1 MTILT
6 PLTGIRRHLSVG
18 LLLVGFMINIVALP
32 AMAQEPAYRRVY
44 DANLR
49 QYVYVREGYTVREKA
64 RSALSNPVIR
74 NTAIGAGAGALTGI
88 LSKRSVAKGLG
99 IGAAAGAVT
108 GIIGT
113 SRTLDN
119 HPHLKSSLTGAAVG
133 TGASIITE
141 RNAWKGAGVGAG
153 LGLGASAINQ
163 YLNNR

>member
-6 PLTGIRRHLSVG
+6 PLTNVRRTVTVAILA
-18 LLLVGFMINIVALP
+18 LGFMLSTVALP
-32 AMAQEPAYRRVY
+32 AMAEPAYRRVY

-49 QYVYVREGYTVREKA
+49 QYVYVREGYGVRERA
-64 RSALSNPVIR
+64 RGALSNKVIR

-88 LSKRSVAKGLG
+88 LTRGSVAKGLG
-99 IGAAAGAVT
+99 VGAAAGAVT

-113 SRTLDN
+113 SRTFDN
-119 HPHLKSSLTGAAVG
+119 HPHIKNSLTGAAIG
-133 TGASIITE
+133 TGASLITE

-153 LGLGASAINQ
+153 LGLGASAIGQ